1 MKRMNLLRICLLT
14 ALATLLT
21 ACGSIEK
28 QRPDMPPADTPVE
41 ERDHGSI
48 STYRFIPPPPLE
60 ETAKPERAPSSSAVS
75 RLHADAKK
83 QLAAKQYNAAA
94 STLERAL
101 RIAPRNGELWH
112 SLAVVRLQQQRWE
125 MARNMAAKSNSLA
138 TADRPLQA
146 RNWRLIANSHRA
158 QGNQQ
163 SAQEAWQRVRALS
176 GS

>member
-1 MKRMNLLRICLLT
+1 MMKTSLLRIYIVGAMT
-14 ALATLLT
+14 VLLT

-28 QRPDMPPADTPVE
+28 QGTGPTEVPVE

-48 STYRFIPPPPLE
+48 STYRFIPPPPPAE
-60 ETAKPERAPSSSAVS
+60 EKAIPGRAPTSSAVA
-75 RLHADAKK
+75 RLHTDAKK
-83 QLAAKQYNAAA
+83 QLASKQYNAAA

-101 RIAPRNGELWH
+101 RIAPRNAELWH
-112 SLAVVRLQQQRWE
+112 SLAVVRLQQQRWD

-163 SAQEAWQRVRALS
+163 AAQQAWQRVRALG